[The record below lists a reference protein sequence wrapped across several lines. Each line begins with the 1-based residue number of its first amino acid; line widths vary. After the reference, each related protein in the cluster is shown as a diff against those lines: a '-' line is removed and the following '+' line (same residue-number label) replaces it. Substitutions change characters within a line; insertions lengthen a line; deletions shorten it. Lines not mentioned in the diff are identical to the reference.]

1 MITMTIR
8 GLKESSLLESSGS
21 LCLVRSW
28 DSCAKKGSVRSRN
41 LNLLKMGEML
51 FSMFDYV
58 LFGGMLVL
66 SALVGIYFGFCSET
80 KQDNPMEYLLGSKSM
95 KILPV
100 AISLTAT

>member
-1 MITMTIR
+1 MATV
-8 GLKESSLLESSGS
+8 GAV
-21 LCLVRSW
+21 CVRSGRGTVVPIRLR
-28 DSCAKKGSVRSRN
+28 DNISSNKNYSIIPV
-41 LNLLKMGEML
+41 KMGEML
-51 FSMFDYV
+51 FTVFDYV

-66 SALVGIYFGFCSET
+66 SALVGIYFGFCSKT